1 LRFYIAQP
9 GDTLTKIAA
18 KYNTSIDELIKLNQL
33 ENPDLIFPGQ
43 PIIIPNGANNC
54 PVLKRGSRD
63 SSPGGPVSQ
72 LQQLLNTK
80 TGSNLIIDGIFGQ
93 NTELV
98 VINFQRAQSLPATGV
113 IDIATWAA
121 LGIKCPKPVPTRPY
135 VVQPGD
141 TLAKIAAQFNTT
153 VEDIVKLNNID
164 NPNLIFAG
172 QLLLIPLES
181 IPTPSPSPT
190 PEPMPTITYTV
201 QPGDTLYKI
210 AQKFGTSVNTLSK
223 LNNIQDPDLIYP
235 GQTLLIPAP
244 TPTPSPT
251 PTPTPIPSPSPTPTP
266 TPTPSPSPSPT
277 PIPTINYTVL
287 PGDTLFKIAQKFNT
301 TVGTLVSLNN
311 ITDLNLIIAG
321 QVLLVPAPAPTP
333 TPSPSPT
340 PTPTP
345 TPTPSPSPSPTPI
358 PTINYTVLP
367 GDTLF
372 KIAQKF
378 NTTVGTLV
386 SLNNI
391 TDPNLIIAG
400 QVLLVPAPTPTPTPS
415 PTITYTVKSGDTLF
429 QIAREYGTT
438 VDVLTKLNNI
448 TDPNLIYPGQTILI
462 PRPTPE
468 SLWYYTNSP
477 NAQTSLQTN
486 YSLITGLF
494 PFWYPVTETGE
505 IINNSN
511 NQILNFA
518 QENNIPVYGVIHNF
532 TGTQFD
538 RQLIDKLLANPDLRN
553 TLINNIK
560 QLITTQ
566 GLKGVNIDFEFI
578 SAINRNNLTLF
589 MEELYTSLHPEGYR
603 VTIAVPA
610 KETDNPT
617 SNFSGA
623 FDYQSLSNFT
633 DQIIVLTLDEHYLSF
648 ANPGP
653 VASIPWV
660 ERVLNYATSQIPPGK
675 IKMGIPVYGYDW
687 PQGETGRLVSFQE
700 VKSLAEKYNSEIK
713 FDQVEK
719 VPYLTYTA
727 NGKNHQVWFENAQS
741 FEIKLETL
749 EKYNLAGFAVW
760 RLGPEDPA
768 VWDVIDMFT

>member
-1 LRFYIAQP
+1 MRLYIAQP

-43 PIIIPNGANNC
+43 PIVIPNGANNC

-63 SSPGGPVSQ
+63 SGPGGPVSQ
-72 LQQLLNTK
+72 LQQLLNAK
-80 TGSNLIIDGIFGQ
+80 TGSNLKIDGIFGQ

-164 NPNLIFAG
+164 NPNLIFTG
-172 QLLLIPLES
+172 QLLLIPLEP

-190 PEPMPTITYTV
+190 PEPIPTITYTV

-210 AQKFGTSVNTLSK
+210 AQKFGTSVDTLSK
-223 LNNIQDPDLIYP
+223 LNSIKDPDLIYP
-235 GQTLLIPAP
+235 GQTLLIPV
-244 TPTPSPT
+244 
-251 PTPTPIPSPSPTPTP
+251 
-266 TPTPSPSPSPT
+266 PTPSPS
-277 PIPTINYTVL
+277 
-287 PGDTLFKIAQKFNT
+287 
-301 TVGTLVSLNN
+301 
-311 ITDLNLIIAG
+311 
-321 QVLLVPAPAPTP
+321 
-333 TPSPSPT
+333 

-400 QVLLVPAPTPTPTPS
+400 QVLLVPAPAPTPTPTPS
-415 PTITYTVKSGDTLF
+415 PTITYTVQSGDTLF

-438 VDVLTKLNNI
+438 VDVLAKLNNI

-462 PRPTPE
+462 PRPAPSPSPTPTPTPAPAPTPE

-486 YSLITGLF
+486 YSLITGLL

-538 RQLIDKLLANPDLRN
+538 RQLIDKLLANPDLRD

-623 FDYQSLSNFT
+623 FDYHDLSNFT

-660 ERVLNYATSQIPPGK
+660 ERVLNYATSQIPPEK

-687 PQGETGRLVSFQE
+687 PQGETGRTVSFQE

-741 FEIKLETL
+741 FEMKLETL

-768 VWDVIDMFT
+768 VWDVIDMLA

>member
-251 PTPTPIPSPSPTPTP
+251 PTPTPIPSPS
-266 TPTPSPSPSPT
+266 
-277 PIPTINYTVL
+277 
-287 PGDTLFKIAQKFNT
+287 
-301 TVGTLVSLNN
+301 
-311 ITDLNLIIAG
+311 
-321 QVLLVPAPAPTP
+321 
-333 TPSPSPT
+333 